1 MNSAGLLTTLW
12 TGKECLANESLLDC
26 QYRLDRPSFAFIAI
40 GTNEAYYVHADPGS
54 FERNMRLILDDTLAK
69 GILPIL
75 GTKAD
80 DVEGDGSI
88 NATIARLNSYKQYW
102 NRINHLIEEGKYS
115 RDRFKMEL
123 HQKQRAAPQ
132 PAKEEAKSCDKG
144 FNLEVETIYHKFIEA
159 RNACHLPISNITHEM
174 IAAAIE
180 KQKPV
185 IINKFKCSTV
195 EFKVVIEE
203 GVPKIK
209 ARPKL

>member
-1 MNSAGLLTTLW
+1 MGVTEDVALFEQGLSELVIKYEQYFIGVEKREPL
-12 TGKECLANESLLDC
+12 KLLNEVESLSRR
-26 QYRLDRPSFAFIAI
+26 YS
-40 GTNEAYYVHADPGS
+40 
-54 FERNMRLILDDTLAK
+54 
-69 GILPIL
+69 
-75 GTKAD
+75 
-80 DVEGDGSI
+80 SI
-88 NATIARLNSYKQYW
+88 QIVNTMLKFKYNATLARLNSYKQYW

-123 HQKQRAAPQ
+123 HQKQRAAAQ
-132 PAKEEAKSCDKG
+132 PGKEEQTKSCEKG